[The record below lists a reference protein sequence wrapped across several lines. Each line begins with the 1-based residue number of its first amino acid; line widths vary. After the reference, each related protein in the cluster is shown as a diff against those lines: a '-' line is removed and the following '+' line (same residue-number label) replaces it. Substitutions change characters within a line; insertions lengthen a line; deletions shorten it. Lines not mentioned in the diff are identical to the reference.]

1 MPEKNSE
8 ARHPV
13 VQAKDVHNRLTSGIP
28 GLDKLMEGGF
38 LEKDV
43 YLITGTT
50 GTGKTLFCLQFL
62 WEGLQKGEKGV
73 FFSLEEL
80 PQDVLHDA
88 EIFGWDFKKYIDKGE
103 FIIKYED
110 PFEIVDITT
119 AVKDSVKKFGAKRV
133 VFDSTSIFGMVFE
146 NEHELRKRL
155 YQLIKA
161 LKETDA
167 VVLMTAEILEDS
179 KGLSRFGV
187 EEFVVDG
194 VIVLNYLDYA
204 SDDMTRSLVIRKM
217 RRTSHGHDI
226 YPLKIGKDGLRVS
239 EAKKGIVI

>member
-1 MPEKNSE
+1 MKEKKPLHSAMPDAAKP
-8 ARHPV
+8 AADLHP
-13 VQAKDVHNRLTSGIP
+13 RRTSGIP
-28 GLDKLMEGGF
+28 GLDKLMEGG
-38 LEKDV
+38 LVEKDV

-50 GTGKTLFCLQFL
+50 GTGKTLFCSQFL
-62 WEGLQKGEKGV
+62 WDGLQKGEKGI

-80 PQDVLHDA
+80 PQDVLHDG
-88 EIFGWDFKKYIDKGE
+88 EIFGWDFKKYIDKGD

-110 PFEIVDITT
+110 PFEITDITT
-119 AVKDSVKKFGAKRV
+119 VVKESVKKFGAKRV

-167 VVLMTAEILEDS
+167 VILMTAEILEDS

-194 VIVLNYLDYA
+194 VIVLNYLGVGDV
-204 SDDMTRSLVIRKM
+204 STRSLLIRKM
-217 RRTSHGHDI
+217 RRTDHSKDSFI
-226 YPLKIGKDGLRVS
+226 LKIGKSGLSIEKERT
-239 EAKKGIVI
+239 I